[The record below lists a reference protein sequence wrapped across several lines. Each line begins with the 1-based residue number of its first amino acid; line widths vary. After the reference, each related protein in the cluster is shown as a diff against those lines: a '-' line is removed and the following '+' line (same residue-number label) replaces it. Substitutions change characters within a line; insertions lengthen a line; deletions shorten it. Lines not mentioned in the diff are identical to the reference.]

1 MVSWWRSVILA
12 TALSLTMIGVAS
24 AQGARFR
31 IEDPLPDELKG
42 RVAALMRSERPKD
55 AEAALAAARIKDN
68 RFWREGGP
76 LLLRIESGCHGDLC
90 MVMIGKV
97 TDQAIIP
104 QLTLRAGPTV
114 TVSDELVELWGI
126 WSTSFIFEGRGG
138 TRIDVWGRRGDH
150 GDSWIADACG
160 GCFSASGARSKSD
173 LLPPPSDKSPN

>member
-1 MVSWWRSVILA
+1 MFLA
-12 TALSLTMIGVAS
+12 TALSLTVMGVAS

-31 IEDPLPDELKG
+31 IEDPLPDVLKG
-42 RVAALMRSERPKD
+42 RVAALMRSERPRD
-55 AEAALAAARIKDN
+55 AEAALAAVRIKGD

-76 LLLRIESGCHGDLC
+76 LLLRIETGCHGDLC

-126 WSTSFIFEGRGG
+126 WSTRFILEGHGG
-138 TRIDVWGRRGDH
+138 AKIDVWGRRGDQ

-160 GCFSASGARSKSD
+160 GCVSASEAKP
-173 LLPPPSDKSPN
+173 PPPSVK